1 MITTPPAQG
10 WIDRFLG
17 SAASDGGP
25 FALLGLPHEISGHAQ
40 IGDAVR
46 RRLQAV
52 DAHPLRLTPEAD
64 EVRLAIHTAAAQLA
78 DPALRTELAKR
89 FPPGK
94 PAAMPR
100 AWQTHLRRLTPQ
112 LRARARHII
121 GASGGWNRK
130 AKTRLAMVARQH
142 RISAIDLVRD
152 IRPRPSTGATQAI
165 KPPAPL
171 PPIPWP
177 IPSGRAWLAIHALLF
192 ALLAVISGVTIAELL
207 RPAPP
212 PAVPAAQAPTQPAQT
227 PEPVTPPI
235 RSEFAHFSAMEQEL
249 TNAARSADASPEEAG
264 RRAARVL
271 AVFLENW
278 TQIPSDAR
286 ARLVARIAWFA
297 APARAAQQTSP
308 VLAAAASTPAA
319 RAMAETIEALAASE
333 PIPQPDPAA
342 IDRPLI
348 ERLRSSL
355 DQAGARPPAWW
366 QSWTEAVRACTGVRQ
381 DERETLILEACTRVL
396 ARQTGP
402 REGVGPVARVL
413 AASVPWRAGD
423 PSRVWLLQRLED
435 PQVDPDALAAF
446 VRVLAT
452 EVSVPGINPA
462 DTLPSAPTM
471 ARRERL
477 ADALRAAWSDLRP
490 PPTPLEAELI
500 DAYRSALTATP
511 QASDP
516 LDMMRSIEHLV
527 RLNAAA
533 ALEHAGDDQA
543 AAERLADAFVPLATR
558 DPAPQPPTDPTLG
571 VQLLNASTDDQAAA
585 TLREIARNPLSAG
598 NADALVE
605 TAVLGRSREIR
616 EQARQIVLVNESDP
630 LILLAL
636 ERRITDRTRSTVLSL
651 AEQVLGSAP
660 PDDDPDR
667 EQHLREALLIRAAER
682 SPGIPPDLRYLELQI
697 DEHLSARAGLPTGEP
712 APVSL
717 AALIESLTDEMS
729 KAGVIATPPAPAP
742 ASVGTAPALA
752 ARQRELV
759 KLIAVAMHHE
769 TALWKPLTDVV
780 LADLE
785 QDWRLATAAS
795 SQVLAAQRAEARLW
809 LLRLEGLP

>member
-1 MITTPPAQG
+1 MITTPPAKG

-17 SAASDGGP
+17 PAAAEGGP
-25 FALLGLPHEISGHAQ
+25 FALLGLPHEVSSHAQ
-40 IGDAVR
+40 IADAVR

-112 LRARARHII
+112 LKARARHII

-130 AKTRLAMVARQH
+130 AKTRLAMIARQH
-142 RISAIDLVRD
+142 RISAIDLVRE
-152 IRPRPSTGATQAI
+152 IRPRPSSAATRAI
-165 KPPAPL
+165 KAPAPP

-177 IPSGRAWLAIHALLF
+177 VPSGRAWLTIHALLLV
-192 ALLAVISGVTIAELL
+192 LLAVISGVTIAELL

-212 PAVPAAQAPTQPAQT
+212 PPKPSVRASSPSEPKPTLSA
-227 PEPVTPPI
+227 PPI

-249 TNAARSADASPEEAG
+249 ANAARSAQATPEEAG

-271 AVFLENW
+271 AAFLDNW
-278 TQIPSDAR
+278 TQIPADAR
-286 ARLVARIAWFA
+286 ARLVARLAWFA
-297 APARAAQQTSP
+297 APDRAGQQAGPALS
-308 VLAAAASTPAA
+308 AAAPTPAA
-319 RAMAETIEALAASE
+319 RAMADTIKTFAASE
-333 PIPQPDPAA
+333 PMPQPDPAA

-348 ERLRSSL
+348 ERLRAAL
-355 DQAGARPPAWW
+355 DEPAGHPPAWW

-381 DERETLILEACTRVL
+381 DERETLILQACTHIISRPS
-396 ARQTGP
+396 ATRDT
-402 REGVGPVARVL
+402 VGPIARVL

-435 PQVDPDALAAF
+435 PDMDPDALAAF

-500 DAYRSALTATP
+500 DAFRAALTDTP
-511 QASDP
+511 DVSDP
-516 LDMMRSIEHLV
+516 LSTMRAIEHLV

-543 AAERLADAFVPLATR
+543 AAERIADAFIPLATR
-558 DPAPQPPTDPTLG
+558 DPVPSPPTDPTLG
-571 VQLLNASTDDQAAA
+571 IQLLNASSDDQAADI
-585 TLREIARNPLSAG
+585 LREIARNPLSAG

-605 TAVLGRSREIR
+605 TAVLGRSRDVR
-616 EQARQIVLVNESDP
+616 EQARQIVLINESEP

-636 ERRITDRTRSTVLSL
+636 ERRIRDRTRGTVLAL

-660 PDDDPDR
+660 PNDDPNR

-682 SPGIPPDLRYLELQI
+682 SPGIPSDLRYLELQI
-697 DEHLSARAGLPTGEP
+697 DEHLAARAGLPTGEP
-712 APVSL
+712 APVSI
-717 AALIESLTDEMS
+717 AALIESLTNELTA
-729 KAGVIATPPAPAP
+729 AGVVASVP
-742 ASVGTAPALA
+742 ASAPITLGTAPALA

-759 KLIAVAMHHE
+759 KLIAMAMHEE

-785 QDWRLATAAS
+785 RDWRSATTAS
-795 SQVLAAQRAEARLW
+795 EQVLAAQRAEARLW